1 MIKGSGNLRNQLIQL
16 SCFIDREV
24 EAQDVLLWW

>member
-1 MIKGSGNLRNQLIQL
+1 MIKGSGNLRNQLTQF

-24 EAQDVLLWW
+24 EAQNVILW